1 MPLYLGNTMIVG
13 ETRPFDSEPVEGS
26 TNAIESGAVYKALE
40 DYKTA
45 SLDGILLK
53 EKNESGEE
61 TGNIYILEI
70 INGSLTSTEVKF
82 I

>member
-26 TNAIESGAVYKALE
+26 TNAIESGAVYKAFE

-45 SLDGILLK
+45 SLDGIVLK
-53 EKNESGEE
+53 DKSTGKN
-61 TGNIYILEI
+61 YVLEM
-70 INGSLTSTEVKF
+70 INGTLTSTEVEF
-82 I
+82 V